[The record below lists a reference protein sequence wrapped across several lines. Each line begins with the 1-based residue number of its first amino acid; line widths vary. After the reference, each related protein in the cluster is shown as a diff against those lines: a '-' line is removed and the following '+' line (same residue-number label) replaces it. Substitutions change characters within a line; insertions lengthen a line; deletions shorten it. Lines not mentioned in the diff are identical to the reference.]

1 MNFADS
7 FECLI
12 FEETL
17 FTVRFQEKCMDKW
30 PNDSC
35 LYFVELL
42 MSEKFGEESEGL
54 FGVVRSEI
62 INLRNDLSIKFRQKL
77 IEECGFEVFISLSK
91 RC

>member
-1 MNFADS
+1 
-7 FECLI
+7 
-12 FEETL
+12 
-17 FTVRFQEKCMDKW
+17 MDKW